1 MGVEGKMNYPVVI
14 HKDERSDYGVT
25 VPDLPGCFSSG
36 KTLEEALDNVKEAI
50 LCHVEGLVNDGE
62 ALPEPAPIEQ
72 RKENPE
78 YADGMWAVVSV
89 DLSELSGKA
98 KRVNITVPERFLIQ
112 FDNFARKKGESRSGL
127 FVSAAM
133 EYIARRKTG

>member
-1 MGVEGKMNYPVVI
+1 MNYPVVI

-62 ALPEPAPIEQ
+62 ALPEPRP
-72 RKENPE
+72 
-78 YADGMWAVVSV
+78 
-89 DLSELSGKA
+89 
-98 KRVNITVPERFLIQ
+98 
-112 FDNFARKKGESRSGL
+112 
-127 FVSAAM
+127 
-133 EYIARRKTG
+133 